1 MGLSDRLS
9 NATKGVRPSDGVSG
23 GGSLIGATVRRRKDA
38 IADSSRR
45 LKVKV
50 HNKLFE
56 TIDVAKLET
65 LEPAMVSTKVTAAI
79 NDILNEDGRLLTDS
93 DRGKLIEELK
103 NELLGLGPLEPLLR
117 DDEITDILVNGHN
130 QVYVEKRGKL
140 HATDVVFQDDQ
151 HLMLIIDRIVSR
163 VGRRV
168 DESSPMV
175 DARLP
180 DGSRINAIIP
190 PLALDGPA
198 LSIRRFGKHR
208 FDIGALVEKDA
219 LTWDLVEFLLA
230 VVRARLNV
238 IVCGGTGSGKT
249 TMLNCLSAFVPE
261 NERIVTIEDSAELSL
276 QQPHVVRLETRPSN
290 LEGRGEVTQRDLVK
304 NCLRMRPD
312 RIVVGEVRGA
322 EVFDML
328 QAMSTGHDGSIATI
342 HANSPRECLGRLE
355 MMMLLSGVSIPQ
367 RAMRQQIASAVNIIV
382 HVSRLSDGSRKVMKI
397 SEISG
402 MEGEMIMMQDLFEFV
417 RARHHR
423 RRKNQRQFSID
434 RHSFHLHPT
443 PRNGRLQNR
452 IESHQNGRAM
462 SPGDL
467 LIPVAV
473 AGFVLVALRA
483 VVHAPRQ
490 SPSGQS
496 HRHAPHGAPGRNAGS
511 TDISRTDRPRLSGR
525 EFLSWFYRLNLLQ
538 KLEENLWQAGIY
550 ARIADVLLVI
560 LLMFAAGLAV
570 GQAIWGKV
578 LISIG
583 IGAGVAM
590 LPIIYIRVRRQR
602 RIKAFAKQ
610 LPYALD
616 LIKSSLEA
624 GHTLLRG
631 LQVVVTEFAD
641 PISSEFRS
649 AIEQSRLGLPLA
661 RALEEMLKRV
671 PQEDLRLLV
680 VGVAR
685 SIRSRQLAAR

>member
-1 MGLSDRLS
+1 MGLTERLS
-9 NATKGVRPSDGVSG
+9 NTNRNGRPPETPAATN
-23 GGSLIGATVRRRKDA
+23 SLIGGTVRRRRDG

-56 TIDVAKLET
+56 TIDVTKLET
-65 LEPAMVSTKVTAAI
+65 LEPAMVSSKVSDAI
-79 NDILNEDGRLLTDS
+79 NDILNEDGRLLTEA
-93 DRGKLIEELK
+93 DRSRLVEDLK

-117 DDEITDILVNGHN
+117 DDEITDILVNGHG

-140 HATDVVFQDDQ
+140 NSTDIAFQDDQ

-190 PLALDGPA
+190 PLAIDGPA

-208 FDIGALVEKDA
+208 FDIGALVEKEA
-219 LTWDLVEFLLA
+219 LTWDVVEFLLA

-261 NERIVTIEDSAELSL
+261 DERIVTIEDSAELSL
-276 QQPHVVRLETRPSN
+276 QQPHMVRLETRPPN
-290 LEGRGEVTQRDLVK
+290 LEGRGEVTQRELVR

-322 EVFDML
+322 EVLDML

-367 RAMRQQIASAVNIIV
+367 RAMRQQIASAVNVIV
-382 HVSRLSDGSRKVMKI
+382 HVARLSDGSRKVMKI

-417 RARHHR
+417 RA
-423 RRKNQRQFSID
+423 D
-434 RHSFHLHPT
+434 T
-443 PRNGRLQNR
+443 
-452 IESHQNGRAM
+452 
-462 SPGDL
+462 
-467 LIPVAV
+467 
-473 AGFVLVALRA
+473 
-483 VVHAPRQ
+483 
-490 SPSGQS
+490 
-496 HRHAPHGAPGRNAGS
+496 
-511 TDISRTDRPRLSGR
+511 T
-525 EFLSWFYRLNLLQ
+525 
-538 KLEENLWQAGIY
+538 
-550 ARIADVLLVI
+550 
-560 LLMFAAGLAV
+560 
-570 GQAIWGKV
+570 
-578 LISIG
+578 
-583 IGAGVAM
+583 
-590 LPIIYIRVRRQR
+590 
-602 RIKAFAKQ
+602 
-610 LPYALD
+610 
-616 LIKSSLEA
+616 EA
-624 GHTLLRG
+624 GKING
-631 LQVVVTEFAD
+631 N
-641 PISSEFRS
+641 FR
-649 AIEQSRLGLPLA
+649 ATG
-661 RALEEMLKRV
+661 
-671 PQEDLRLLV
+671 
-680 VGVAR
+680 
-685 SIRSRQLAAR
+685 IRSMYTQRLEIAGYNSESKVIRAAAR